1 MGVTRLVQHLQA
13 ARPRPFGVPQ
23 ANSVLTLVR
32 PVMDR
37 TQGPVALLSGCLST
51 PLFHESQVNDIFC
64 PTQGD
69 PQGLGILSPVRGSCF
84 EVGGS
89 VATLPPMPK
98 APGNLKMPFLTKN
111 WLLRP
116 KRGSKATPPPP
127 GRYPMN
133 KAPQNKKSLRFCNRV
148 KILVNGWGFIFK
160 NWIFWTWLTANLTPS
175 SNQNLSASKMTGPNG
190 STLRCF
196 RVATSHM

>member
-1 MGVTRLVQHLQA
+1 MKQAGMGVTRLVQHLQA

-116 KRGSKATPPPP
+116 KRGSKATPPPRQVP
-127 GRYPMN
+127 HQQG
-133 KAPQNKKSLRFCNRV
+133 
-148 KILVNGWGFIFK
+148 
-160 NWIFWTWLTANLTPS
+160 TP
-175 SNQNLSASKMTGPNG
+175 K
-190 STLRCF
+190 
-196 RVATSHM
+196 